1 MSELEFDSHFDSG
14 GHTLRLRFAGRLTVG
29 TSSGPWKRVND
40 LLDRLSP
47 RNVVVDAAQLEYCDG
62 AGIALL
68 QHCRKRIEEGG
79 GTFRIEHGRDSLLS
93 MLDLY
98 GSADYQKLDQA
109 GSLFSNLPDA
119 LGRMTWALFEEQF
132 RRRMVFLGE
141 FSFHFLNMLMRPL
154 SLRWGDTLRV
164 AERVGVDALPI
175 ILLIGFLLGLIMA
188 FQSAVPMRIYGA
200 ELFVANLIGLSLLR
214 ELGPLIT
221 SVILAG
227 RTGSSFAAE
236 LGTMKINEELDAMTT
251 MGLEPVRFLVLPRV
265 VAAVAM
271 VPLLTIFFNLAGLIG
286 GLVVLKSFGYPVVVY
301 VNQVVSAVSI
311 GDVSGGLFKA
321 CVFGALVAGLGCYM
335 GLSTKSGAGAVGE
348 STTRAVVSGIISI
361 AVADGVFAVVFFL
374 LDW

>member
-1 MSELEFDSHFDSG
+1 
-14 GHTLRLRFAGRLTVG
+14 
-29 TSSGPWKRVND
+29 
-40 LLDRLSP
+40 
-47 RNVVVDAAQLEYCDG
+47 
-62 AGIALL
+62 
-68 QHCRKRIEEGG
+68 
-79 GTFRIEHGRDSLLS
+79 
-93 MLDLY
+93 
-98 GSADYQKLDQA
+98 
-109 GSLFSNLPDA
+109 
-119 LGRMTWALFEEQF
+119 MTWGLFEEQF
-132 RRRMVFLGE
+132 RKRMVFLGE
-141 FSFHFLNMLMRPL
+141 FSFHFLNMILRPF
-154 SLRWGDTLRV
+154 SLRWGDTIRV

-271 VPLLTIFFNLAGLIG
+271 VPLLTVFFNLAGLIG
-286 GLVVLKSFGYPVVVY
+286 GLVVLKSFGYPMVVY
-301 VNQVVSAVSI
+301 VNQVVSAVTM
-311 GDVSGGLFKA
+311 GDLAGGLLKS

-348 STTRAVVSGIISI
+348 STTRAVVSGIIAI